1 MLKELLRSRGGA
13 LFVFTGSSGGGQVSP
28 LRATYFL
35 LVQKVGKDTFRGENT
50 DSTSGAEKRALAHS
64 IFSLKTP
71 DFYGGAIKK
80 CVRLLPARGNRI
92 PCYLYLSLPLQWRL
106 L

>member
-1 MLKELLRSRGGA
+1 MRNGMA
-13 LFVFTGSSGGGQVSP
+13 LATSFFVFAGSSGGGQVSP

-64 IFSLKTP
+64 IFPLKTP
-71 DFYGGAIKK
+71 EGYGSAIMWCSVLSTGA
-80 CVRLLPARGNRI
+80 G
-92 PCYLYLSLPLQWRL
+92 
-106 L
+106 